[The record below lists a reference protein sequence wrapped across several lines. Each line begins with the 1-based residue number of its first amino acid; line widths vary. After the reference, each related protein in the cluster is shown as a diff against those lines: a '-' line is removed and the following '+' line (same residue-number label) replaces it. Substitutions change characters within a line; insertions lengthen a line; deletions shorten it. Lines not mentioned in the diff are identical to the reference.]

1 MATYTVKPGDSWWKI
16 AQQQL
21 GDGAKYAELARFNNA
36 NLNKTLFSGQTIN
49 IPDTTKSAASPTS
62 TTTPNVSLAKSSGGR
77 PAYTPGQ
84 NVTDAENALNDWMNQ
99 KPGDYNSQYQDKIDQ
114 ILDDLLNGKQPAY
127 DFSTDPIYQQYKDN
141 YIKQGQMAMMDTMAN
156 AAALSGGYGNSYATT
171 VGNQAY
177 QAYLSELNNVIPELA
192 NAAFAR
198 YQAEQEG
205 KRANVGILQGLE
217 ESAYGKYRDELADW
231 YTNRDYL
238 TGRYDTEYQKDYGSY
253 RDQVSDWEAD
263 RAYEFQQEQA
273 RLEQERWEREYALSK
288 AKAYSSGGGSSGSGK
303 TDSSQSPFGNMTDAQ
318 IKRAKNAETIEDC
331 VQILGNAGLSD
342 EQIINGLYEC
352 GWTQGEIKDYY
363 NTTKYSNSNGKGPST
378 GNGGALFGPNK
389 IYKY

>member
-62 TTTPNVSLAKSSGGR
+62 TTKPNVSLARTSGNR
-77 PAYTPGQ
+77 PTYTPGQ

-192 NAAFAR
+192 NAAYAR
-198 YQAEQEG
+198 YQTEQEG
-205 KRANVGILQGLE
+205 KRANLGILQGLE
-217 ESAYGKYRDELADW
+217 ESDYGKYRDQLSDW

-253 RDQVSDWEAD
+253 RDKVSDWEAD

-288 AKAYSSGGGSSGSGK
+288 AKAYSSGSSGSSGSASANLWDG
-303 TDSSQSPFGNMTDAQ
+303 FTDAQ
-318 IKRAKNAETIEDC
+318 IKRAEQFDDIDDAANFLLGVNKNISESTMKNLLKEIGFSEAE
-331 VQILGNAGLSD
+331 
-342 EQIINGLYEC
+342 INEYLYPPYQK
-352 GWTQGEIKDYY
+352 GGSGGKT
-363 NTTKYSNSNGKGPST
+363 NTVSQR
-378 GNGGALFGPNK
+378 
-389 IYKY
+389 

>member
-21 GDGAKYAELARFNNA
+21 GDGAKYAELAQFNNA

-156 AAALSGGYGNSYATT
+156 AAALSGGYGNSYAST

-192 NAAFAR
+192 NAAYAR
-198 YQAEQEG
+198 YQTEQEG
-205 KRANVGILQGLE
+205 KRANLGILQGLE
-217 ESAYGKYRDELADW
+217 ESAYGKYRDELSDW

-288 AKAYSSGGGSSGSGK
+288 AKAYSSGGSGSSGSASANLWDG
-303 TDSSQSPFGNMTDAQ
+303 FTDAQ
-318 IKRAKNAETIEDC
+318 IKRAEQFDDIDDAANFLLGVNKNISESTMKNLLKEIGFSEAE
-331 VQILGNAGLSD
+331 
-342 EQIINGLYEC
+342 INEYLYPPYQK
-352 GWTQGEIKDYY
+352 GGSGGKT
-363 NTTKYSNSNGKGPST
+363 NTVSQR
-378 GNGGALFGPNK
+378 
-389 IYKY
+389 

>member
-62 TTTPNVSLAKSSGGR
+62 TTKPNVSLARTSGNR
-77 PAYTPGQ
+77 PTYTPGQ

-156 AAALSGGYGNSYATT
+156 AAALSGGYGNSYAST

-192 NAAFAR
+192 NAAYAK

-217 ESAYGKYRDELADW
+217 ESAYGKYRDELSDW

-238 TGRYDTEYQKDYGSY
+238 TGRYDTEYEKDYGSY
-253 RDQVSDWEAD
+253 RDSVADWEAD
-263 RAYEFQQEQA
+263 RAYQFQQEQA
-273 RLEQERWEREYALSK
+273 KLEQERWEREYALSK
-288 AKAYSSGGGSSGSGK
+288 AKAYSSGSGTSSRSSSTK
-303 TDSSQSPFGNMTDAQ
+303 TSVWDGFTDAQ
-318 IKRAKNAETIEDC
+318 IKRAKTYDDIDDAANFLLGVNKNISESTMKNLLKEIGFSESEINEYLYPPYQKGGSGGKTNTIL
-331 VQILGNAGLSD
+331 QR
-342 EQIINGLYEC
+342 
-352 GWTQGEIKDYY
+352 
-363 NTTKYSNSNGKGPST
+363 
-378 GNGGALFGPNK
+378 
-389 IYKY
+389 

>member
-62 TTTPNVSLAKSSGGR
+62 TTKPNVSLARTSGNR
-77 PAYTPGQ
+77 PTYTPGQ
-84 NVTDAENALNDWMNQ
+84 NVTEAENALNDWMNQ

-114 ILDDLLNGKQPAY
+114 ILDDLLNGKQPVY

-177 QAYLSELNNVIPELA
+177 QAHLSELNNVIPELA
-192 NAAFAR
+192 NAAYAR
-198 YQAEQEG
+198 YQTEQEG
-205 KRANVGILQGLE
+205 KRANLGILQGLE
-217 ESAYGKYRDELADW
+217 ESAYGKYRDELSDW

-288 AKAYSSGGGSSGSGK
+288 AKAYSSGSGTSSRSSSTKTSVWDGITSGQEKRLKEFDTVDGALNYLGDIGVGNEQAYTLLSELGFTDKEIQAYLDKIKGNKGSG
-303 TDSSQSPFGNMTDAQ
+303 
-318 IKRAKNAETIEDC
+318 
-331 VQILGNAGLSD
+331 AGGK
-342 EQIINGLYEC
+342 QNKYEL
-352 GWTQGEIKDYY
+352 K
-363 NTTKYSNSNGKGPST
+363 
-378 GNGGALFGPNK
+378 
-389 IYKY
+389 